1 MTHQRPTPARPH
13 TGNPIHTF
21 THTLTSASRGRRALL
36 VGALGSLA
44 LTLSGGAGPQLS
56 DHAAETPRFDLQTY
70 FTGDL
75 RAHGMVS
82 DRGGRVIRRFV
93 VDLRGEWNGDQGV
106 LDEQFVYDDGE
117 RQRRVWRLRNL
128 GDGRYSGQAD
138 DVVGEAFGEQ
148 SGAAFNWRYTLR
160 LPVRGDVYDVQFD
173 DWIHLIDE
181 NTALNRAVMS
191 KWGVRVGEVTLSF
204 TRK

>member
-1 MTHQRPTPARPH
+1 MTRLPLSSFSPQRRQRRLVLA
-13 TGNPIHTF
+13 G
-21 THTLTSASRGRRALL
+21 TLSA
-36 VGALGSLA
+36 LA
-44 LTLSGGAGPQLS
+44 LTLSGCAGPQLA
-56 DHAAETPRFDLQTY
+56 DHADETPKFDLQTY

-75 RAHGMVS
+75 IGHGMVS

-93 VDLRGEWNGDQGV
+93 VDLRGEWSGNEGT

-117 RQRRVWRLRNL
+117 RQQRIWRLRKL

-138 DVVGEAFGEQ
+138 DVVGEAVGQ
-148 SGAAFNWRYTLR
+148 QAGAAFNWRYTMR
-160 LPVRGDVYDVQFD
+160 LPVRGEVYDVQFD

-181 NTALNRAVMS
+181 KTALNRAIMS

>member
-1 MTHQRPTPARPH
+1 MTHLPFLLPLSSSRPQSRQHRQRRLVLA
-13 TGNPIHTF
+13 G
-21 THTLTSASRGRRALL
+21 TLSALA
-36 VGALGSLA
+36 LA
-44 LTLSGGAGPQLS
+44 LTGCAGPQLA
-56 DHAAETPRFDLQTY
+56 DHADETPKFDLQTY

-75 RAHGMVS
+75 IGHGMVS

-93 VDLRGEWNGDQGV
+93 VDLRGEWRGNEGT

-117 RQRRVWRLRNL
+117 RQQRIWRLRKL
-128 GDGRYSGQAD
+128 GDGRYSGRAD
-138 DVVGEAFGEQ
+138 DVVGEAVGQ
-148 SGAAFNWRYTLR
+148 QAGAAFNWRYTMR
-160 LPVRGDVYDVQFD
+160 LPVRGEVYDVQFD

-181 NTALNRAVMS
+181 KTALNRAIMS

>member
-1 MTHQRPTPARPH
+1 MTRFPLSVSQ
-13 TGNPIHTF
+13 
-21 THTLTSASRGRRALL
+21 RGRRLL
-36 VGALGSLA
+36 MTGAASALA
-44 LTLSGGAGPQLS
+44 LALAGCAGPQLT
-56 DHAAETPRFDLQTY
+56 DHAAETPTFDLQTY

-75 RAHGMVS
+75 KAHGMVS

-93 VDLRGEWNGDQGV
+93 VDLRGKWQGDQGT
-106 LDEQFVYDDGE
+106 LDELFVYDDGE
-117 RQRRVWRLRNL
+117 RQRRIWRLRKL

-148 SGAAFNWRYTLR
+148 AGAAFNWRYTLR
-160 LPVRGDVYDVQFD
+160 LPVRGEVYDVQFD

-181 NTALNRAVMS
+181 KTALNRAIMS